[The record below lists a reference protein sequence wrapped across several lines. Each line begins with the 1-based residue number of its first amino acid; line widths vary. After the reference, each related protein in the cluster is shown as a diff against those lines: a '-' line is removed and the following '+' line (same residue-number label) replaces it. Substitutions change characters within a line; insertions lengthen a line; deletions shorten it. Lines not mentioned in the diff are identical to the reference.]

1 MVPEATTW
9 LRETREEGRSRGR
22 CSCSWGW
29 LRDGPCCLGVCE
41 VLRVLF
47 GWRMAAGDLAHSGGD
62 LENQPAWVLGFSLGA
77 WFFPGCLA
85 FSCCLPVSHPQHQ
98 RLGFRVGSSEGEG
111 RDRTEI
117 LTAWLKTFPFLFL
130 FYYYYFKRGV
140 HVVFLCCP
148 REGAGV
154 GSL

>member
-1 MVPEATTW
+1 M
-9 LRETREEGRSRGR
+9 
-22 CSCSWGW
+22 
-29 LRDGPCCLGVCE
+29 
-41 VLRVLF
+41 LF
-47 GWRMAAGDLAHSGGD
+47 GWRMAVGDLAHSGGD

-85 FSCCLPVSHPQHQ
+85 FSCCLPASHPQHQ

-154 GSL
+154 GSLRSVGAVRGLPLPEQQHGQAGCDPGAGTAGGAGSQGAVAG